1 MENKIKNMENQINH
15 ITNTLK
21 KSNEMWE
28 IAMTKHST
36 ESAEDFVKIIGM
48 LQSNLRLLRQEL
60 MDIDNEKKD

>member
-28 IAMTKHST
+28 IAMKKDST
-36 ESAEDFVKIIGM
+36 ESARDFVKIIGM

-60 MDIDNEKKD
+60 MDIDNDKKD

>member
-1 MENKIKNMENQINH
+1 MENQINH

-28 IAMTKHST
+28 IAMKKHST

-60 MDIDNEKKD
+60 MDIDNEKND